1 MKTKFV
7 AFLSVVV
14 MLASMIVGVVS
25 AQDQS
30 IVDIA
35 AGNEDFST
43 LVSLVQA
50 ADLVDVLSG
59 ELDPS
64 LNFTVFAPTNEAFAQ
79 LPQEVV
85 DALLAD
91 PALLTRVLT
100 YHVSLEVF
108 TSEDLT
114 ALATVPSIQM
124 ASKMAAILPNSD
136 LVITSKLN
144 GDLAVNDSNII
155 VADIMASNGVI
166 HVIDKVLVPADIA
179 EMIAPMMGM
188 APTQNI
194 AEIAIGNE
202 NFSTLV
208 SLVVAADLADV
219 LASPD
224 YKFTVFAPTNAAFEK
239 LPVEV
244 REAVVADPTLLT
256 RILSYHVVQGVYTA
270 ADLAA
275 SASVGA
281 IQMETKLGAI
291 LPDSDLAIGVKLA
304 GGLTVNGADIIAS
317 DIMATNGV
325 IHVINQ
331 VLVPA
336 DILEAIAGMLPAA
349 PTQTIAEI
357 AIGNPDFSTLVELVV
372 AADLADVLASNDF
385 KFTVFAPTNE
395 AFAKLPPEVVAAVI
409 ADPALLTKVLSY
421 HVVQG
426 QYTAADL
433 AGLTTLPSIEME
445 TKLGA
450 ILPDNALTII
460 ADDMGGLK
468 INDSTVIGSDIYAS
482 NGVIHVID
490 TILIPA
496 DVLAALTGE

>member
-1 MKTKFV
+1 MKAKFV
-7 AFLSVVV
+7 TLFAVIL
-14 MLASMIVGVVS
+14 MLMSLAIGVTG

-64 LNFTVFAPTNEAFAQ
+64 LNFTVFAPTNAAFEQ

-91 PALLTRVLT
+91 TALLTRVLT
-100 YHVSLEVF
+100 YHVSLEVY

-114 ALATVPSIQM
+114 ELATVDSIQM
-124 ASKMAAILPNSD
+124 AEKMGAVLPNSD
-136 LVITSKLN
+136 LTITAKLN
-144 GDLAVNDSNII
+144 GDLAVNTSNII
-155 VADIMASNGVI
+155 AADIMASNGVI

-179 EMIAPMMGM
+179 EMIAPMMAP

-194 AEIAIGNE
+194 VEIAAGNE

-208 SLVVAADLADV
+208 ELVLAADLADV

-224 YKFTVFAPTNAAFEK
+224 FNFTVFAPTNAAFAK
-239 LPVEV
+239 LPAEV
-244 REAVVADPTLLT
+244 LEAVAADPELLT

-270 ADLAA
+270 ADLSGA
-275 SASVGA
+275 SEVGA
-281 IQMETKLGAI
+281 IQMAEKMGAI
-291 LPDSDLAIGVKLA
+291 LPDSDLSIGVKLT
-304 GGLTVNGADIIAS
+304 GDLTVNNADVVAA

-325 IHVINQ
+325 VHVINE

-336 DILEAIAGMLPAA
+336 DILESIAGMLPEA
-349 PTQTIAEI
+349 PTMTIAEI
-357 AIGNPDFSTLVELVV
+357 AAGNPDFSTLVELVV
-372 AADLADVLASNDF
+372 AADLADVLGSNDF
-385 KFTVFAPTNE
+385 EFTVFAPTNA
-395 AFAKLPPEVVAAVI
+395 AFAALPPEVVEAVTS
-409 ADPALLTKVLSY
+409 DPALLTQVLSY

-426 QYTAADL
+426 RYTAADL
-433 AGLTTLPSIEME
+433 IGLPGLPSIQME

-450 ILPDNALTII
+450 ILPDNALTLV
-460 ADDMGGLK
+460 ADDMGGLMV
-468 INDSTVIGSDIYAS
+468 NDSTVVAADIAAS

-490 TILIPA
+490 TILVPPS
-496 DVLAALTGE
+496 VLAALAGE